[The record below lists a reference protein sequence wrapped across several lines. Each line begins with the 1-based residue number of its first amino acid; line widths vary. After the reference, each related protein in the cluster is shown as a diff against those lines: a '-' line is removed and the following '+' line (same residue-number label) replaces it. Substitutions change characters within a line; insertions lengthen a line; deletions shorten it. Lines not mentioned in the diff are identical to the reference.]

1 MAGHARY
8 ELTSASPDSSF
19 SGNYQNGQR
28 SYSGPTLDR
37 PSSFRENAES
47 RMFGFGKATPRGSA
61 TSSDMPTLS
70 QCLMLDPVVIGDK
83 KNAHSVELRRV
94 LGFSVGSSSEDN
106 SFGAAY
112 PKNLPPLAVE
122 ELKRLRTNV
131 ADSCVKA
138 SCRAK
143 RLDEHLNKLYKYFDA
158 MTSKKQQ
165 RVELMTNERS
175 NGSNLKIGSQMHRN
189 SSDLGNQKLDDR
201 SNNVVLNKRMRSSVT
216 ETRVESRNNG
226 VPRSSLVA
234 KERELVKYNNA
245 DPDIAEEKIRRLPAS
260 GEGWDKRMKRK
271 RSVGAVFSRSI
282 DSDGEVK
289 RPMRHKLTSDS
300 GLQVSDSNIGFRSG
314 ASSGGKKVDS
324 TSPAVSNAR
333 ATIKNDQE
341 KSALSKDFSIGQ
353 NKERPF
359 GKGNLKLNNRE
370 DNNTNCPSP
379 IVKGKAA
386 RAPRSG
392 STISTNSASN
402 IPRVLGTLESWE
414 QPQGVSKAPS
424 VAGVNNRKRAMPA
437 GSSSPPITQWGGQ
450 RPNKIS
456 RTRRTNLMPVNHDE
470 VQIPFEA
477 CSPSSFGPR
486 LSTAATNLSKSAS
499 NVNQNF
505 KAKPE
510 SVLSPSRLSDSE
522 ESGAVENRDKE
533 RGIGNGGMEEKA
545 ANAGMNVTPS
555 VIPVKKNKNIVKKEI
570 GDGVRRQERSGRVS
584 AFSRESISPL
594 REKVDNVM
602 PVKPPRNVRS
612 GSDKNGSKSGRR
624 LKKLAD
630 RRGFPRLGHLANGA
644 SPDYSGESEDDHEEL
659 LEAANLSYNSSL
671 NACSSEFWKTV
682 EPLFASMSEEEKSYL
697 ILQVKLAE
705 ESCRCLSQDCFH
717 GNNFPVRLDCFGQDE
732 ICSSDVFSCEISRHM
747 KKEIWSKDSLDKAEF
762 VQQFQ
767 NSSLFQ
773 CPSEQKEYEI
783 STPFYQ
789 RVLSALIVEVDIEG
803 CEETGFGR
811 PRSSINDTCLFIGS
825 ESKQMDMLEF
835 CEPILGSQTQK
846 NGNPRTVFSSNGNR
860 DFNSRPSA
868 RDHLCN
874 GELFQKD
881 GEYLHSEIE
890 VSVRFT
896 RGDYIPPKFPANNCN
911 VFPIDCAYK
920 QMSIDEKI
928 VLELQSIGLLESIPD
943 LDDKEDEPINQDI
956 VQLDRRLHEKN
967 GKKKTS
973 LDKICKAVREAKN
986 DGRCEPEQVA
996 MDRLIELSYKKLL
1009 ATKGSFASKH
1019 GIAKVSKQFALAFVK
1034 RSLARCRMFEDSG
1047 ASCFSEP
1054 PFREIIHATPPRSNE
1069 TEPLSNLGVAKDGI
1083 SSDAFATLTHQSDHA
1098 FAKKGPISNR
1108 GKKKEVLLDDVVG
1121 GDAFRATPALC
1132 SLGGAKGK
1140 RSERDRD
1147 RDTSTRN
1154 TVTKAG
1160 RSTMASSKGDRKT
1173 KLKPKQKTAQLCTSG
1188 NGFVNKL
1195 ADPTNPI
1202 CTSASGSGDSGNDIG
1217 NRKRDVRFKSTGNIP
1232 PSSAK
1237 ETKESA
1243 DATNLS
1249 LNDINGMEDLGID
1262 SEVGVP
1268 QDFNSWF
1275 SLDEE
1280 VGQEHDFIGLPTP
1293 MDELADIF

>member
-28 SYSGPTLDR
+28 SYSGPALDR
-37 PSSFRENAES
+37 SSSFREGAET
-47 RMFGFGKATPRGSA
+47 RMFGFGKATPRGNA
-61 TSSDMPTLS
+61 SSSEMPALS

-83 KNAHSVELRRV
+83 KLAHSVELRRV

-106 SFGAAY
+106 PFGAAY
-112 PKNLPPLAVE
+112 PKNLSPSAVE
-122 ELKRLRTNV
+122 ELKRLRISV

-138 SCRAK
+138 SGRAK
-143 RLDEHLNKLYKYFDA
+143 RFDEHLNKLHKYIDA
-158 MTSKKQQ
+158 VTCKKQQ
-165 RVELMTNERS
+165 RLELMTNERS
-175 NGSNLKIGSQMHRN
+175 SGSTLKIGSQMHRN
-189 SSDLGNQKLDDR
+189 PSELGNQKLDDR
-201 SNNVVLNKRMRSSVT
+201 PKNVVLNKRMRSSVT
-216 ETRVESRNNG
+216 ETWAESRNNG
-226 VPRSSLVA
+226 LPRSSLVA
-234 KERELVKYNNA
+234 KERELVKYNNIE
-245 DPDIAEEKIRRLPAS
+245 PDMAEEKIRRLPAS

-289 RPMRHKLTSDS
+289 RPMHHKLASDS
-300 GLQVSDSNIGFRSG
+300 SLQASDSNIGFRSG
-314 ASSGGKKVDS
+314 VSSGSKKVDS
-324 TSPAVSNAR
+324 TSPGGSNAR
-333 ATIKNDQE
+333 AAIKNDQE
-341 KSALSKDFSIGQ
+341 KSALSKDFAIGQ
-353 NKERPF
+353 NKERAF

-370 DNNTNCPSP
+370 DNTNCPSP
-379 IVKGKAA
+379 TVKGKAS

-392 STISTNSASN
+392 SSISTNSATN
-402 IPRVLGTLESWE
+402 LPRVPGTLESWE

-470 VQIPFEA
+470 VQMPSEA

-486 LSTAATNLSKSAS
+486 SSTAATNASLLSKGAS
-499 NVNQNF
+499 NGNQNF
-505 KAKPE
+505 KAKSE
-510 SVLSPSRLSDSE
+510 SVTSPSRLSNSD
-522 ESGAVENRDKE
+522 ESGSIENRNKE
-533 RGIGNGGMEEKA
+533 RGIGNGGMDEKA
-545 ANAGMNVTPS
+545 ANAGMNVMPS
-555 VIPVKKNKNIVKKEI
+555 VIPVEKNKNIVKKEN

-584 AFSRESISPL
+584 PFSRESISPL
-594 REKVDNVM
+594 REKVDNVIPIK
-602 PVKPPRNVRS
+602 PVRNVRS

-624 LKKLAD
+624 LKKLSD
-630 RRGFPRLGHLANGA
+630 RRGFPRPGHLGNGG
-644 SPDYSGESEDDHEEL
+644 SPDCSGESEDDHEEL
-659 LEAANLSYNSSL
+659 LEAANLGYNSSL
-671 NACSSEFWKTV
+671 DACSSEFWKTV
-682 EPLFASMSEEEKSYL
+682 EPLFASMSEEEKSYF
-697 ILQVKLAE
+697 LQD
-705 ESCRCLSQDCFH
+705 R
-717 GNNFPVRLDCFGQDE
+717 FGQE
-732 ICSSDVFSCEISRHM
+732 ETYASDVFSCERNRHI
-747 KKEIWSKDSLDKAEF
+747 KNEIGSKDSLDNAEF

-767 NSSLFQ
+767 NPSLFE
-773 CPSEQKEYEI
+773 CPSAQKEYEI

-789 RVLSALIVEVDIEG
+789 RVLSALIVEVDIEES
-803 CEETGFGR
+803 EETGFGR
-811 PRSSINDTCLFIGS
+811 PRCSVNDSCLFIGN
-825 ESKQMDMLEF
+825 ESKRMDMLEY
-835 CEPILGSQTQK
+835 CEPVLGSQTQNALTAFPC
-846 NGNPRTVFSSNGNR
+846 NGNT

-874 GELFQKD
+874 GELFQRD
-881 GEYLHSEIE
+881 GEYLHSDIE

-896 RGDYIPPKFPANNCN
+896 RGNYIPQKFPANNCDIP
-911 VFPIDCAYK
+911 PITCAYE

-956 VQLDRRLHEKN
+956 VHLERGLHEKT
-967 GKKKTS
+967 GKKKMS
-973 LDKICKAVREAKN
+973 LDKICKAVQEAKN

-996 MDRLIELSYKKLL
+996 MDKLVELAYKKLL

-1047 ASCFSEP
+1047 TSCFSEP
-1054 PFREIIHATPPRSNE
+1054 PLREIIHATPPRFNE
-1069 TEPLSNLGVAKDGI
+1069 SEALCNLGVAKDYSFDGYADGN
-1083 SSDAFATLTHQSDHA
+1083 SSGAFASLTHQSDHA
-1098 FAKKGPISNR
+1098 FAKKGPVSNR

-1121 GDAFRATPALC
+1121 GAAFRATPALG

-1147 RDTSTRN
+1147 RDASTRN
-1154 TVTKAG
+1154 TVAKAG
-1160 RSTMASSKGDRKT
+1160 RSSMASSKGDQKT
-1173 KLKPKQKTAQLCTSG
+1173 KSKPKQKTAQLCTSG

-1195 ADPTNPI
+1195 TDATNLV
-1202 CTSASGSGDSGNDIG
+1202 CTSASGSGDSANDIG
-1217 NRKRDVRFKSTGNIP
+1217 NRKRDIRFKPTGNIP
-1232 PSSAK
+1232 PNSSK
-1237 ETKESA
+1237 ETKGSV
-1243 DATNLS
+1243 DATNLA
-1249 LNDINGMEDLGID
+1249 LNDMNGMEDLGID

-1275 SLDEE
+1275 SFE
-1280 VGQEHDFIGLPTP
+1280 VEAGQEHDFIGLPTP

>member
-28 SYSGPTLDR
+28 SYSGSTLDR
-37 PSSFRENAES
+37 SSSFREGAES

-70 QCLMLDPVVIGDK
+70 QCLLLDPVVMGDK
-83 KNAHSVELRRV
+83 KYANSVELRRV

-106 SFGAAY
+106 SFGATY
-112 PKNLPPLAVE
+112 PKNLSPLAVE
-122 ELKRLRTNV
+122 ELKRLRTSV

-138 SCRAK
+138 SGRAK
-143 RLDEHLNKLYKYFDA
+143 RLDEHLNKLHKYFDA
-158 MTSKKQQ
+158 TNSKKQQ
-165 RVELMTNERS
+165 RPELMTNERS
-175 NGSNLKIGSQMHRN
+175 SCSTLKIGSQMHRN
-189 SSDLGNQKLDDR
+189 SSELGNQKLDDR
-201 SNNVVLNKRMRSSVT
+201 PKNVVLNKRMRSSVT
-216 ETRVESRNNG
+216 ETRAESRNNG

-245 DPDIAEEKIRRLPAS
+245 DPDMAEEKIRRLPTS
-260 GEGWDKRMKRK
+260 GEGWEKRMKRK

-289 RPMRHKLTSDS
+289 RPMHHKLTSDS
-300 GLQVSDSNIGFRSG
+300 SLQASDSNIGFRSG
-314 ASSGGKKVDS
+314 ASSGSKKVDS
-324 TSPAVSNAR
+324 TSPTGSNAR

-341 KSALSKDFSIGQ
+341 KSAFSKDFSIAQ
-353 NKERPF
+353 NKERTF

-370 DNNTNCPSP
+370 DNTTNCPSP
-379 IVKGKAA
+379 IVKGKAS

-392 STISTNSASN
+392 SMISANSASN
-402 IPRVLGTLESWE
+402 IPRVPGTLESWE
-414 QPQGVSKAPS
+414 QPQGLSKAPS
-424 VAGVNNRKRAMPA
+424 VVGVHNRKRAIPA

-477 CSPSSFGPR
+477 CSPPSFGPR
-486 LSTAATNLSKSAS
+486 LGTAATNASLLSKSVS
-499 NVNQNF
+499 NGNQNS

-510 SVLSPSRLSDSE
+510 SVQSPSRLSDSE
-522 ESGAVENRDKE
+522 ESGAVENRNKE
-533 RGIGNGGMEEKA
+533 RGVGNGGMEEKA
-545 ANAGMNVTPS
+545 ANAGVNVTPS
-555 VIPVKKNKNIVKKEI
+555 VIPMEKNQNIVKKEI
-570 GDGVRRQERSGRVS
+570 GDGVRRQELSGRVS
-584 AFSRESISPL
+584 PFSRDRISPL

-602 PVKPPRNVRS
+602 PVKPLRNVRS

-630 RRGFPRLGHLANGA
+630 RRGFPRFGHLANGG
-644 SPDYSGESEDDHEEL
+644 SPDCSGESEDDHEDL
-659 LEAANLSYNSSL
+659 LEAANLAYNSSL

-705 ESCRCLSQDCFH
+705 VSCGYLSQNCCH
-717 GNNFPVRLDCFGQDE
+717 GNNLPVKVDRFGQEE
-732 ICSSDVFSCEISRHM
+732 IYASDVFSCERNRHM
-747 KKEIWSKDSLDKAEF
+747 KNEIASKDSLDKEEF

-773 CPSEQKEYEI
+773 CPSVPKEYEI

-789 RVLSALIVEVDIEG
+789 RVLSALIVEVDIEES
-803 CEETGFGR
+803 EETGFGR
-811 PRSSINDTCLFIGS
+811 PRSSVNDTCLFIGN
-825 ESKQMDMLEF
+825 ESKHMDMLEL
-835 CEPILGSQTQK
+835 CEPILGSQVQK
-846 NGNPRTVFSSNGNR
+846 NGNQRTVFPCNGNT
-860 DFNSRPSA
+860 DFNSRPCA
-868 RDHLCN
+868 KDHLCN
-874 GELFQKD
+874 GELFQRD
-881 GEYLHSEIE
+881 GGYLHSEIE

-896 RGDYIPPKFPANNCN
+896 RGDYVTQKFPANNCN
-911 VFPIDCAYK
+911 VSPIGCAYE

-928 VLELQSIGLLESIPD
+928 VRELQSIGLLESIPD

-956 VQLDRRLHEKN
+956 VQLERGLHEKN
-967 GKKKTS
+967 GKKKMS
-973 LDKICKAVREAKN
+973 LDKICKAVQEAKN

-996 MDRLIELSYKKLL
+996 MDKLIELSYKKLL

-1019 GIAKVSKQFALAFVK
+1019 GITKVSKQYALAFVK

-1054 PFREIIHATPPRSNE
+1054 PLREIIHATPPRFNE

-1083 SSDAFATLTHQSDHA
+1083 SSDAFATSTRQSDQS

-1108 GKKKEVLLDDVVG
+1108 GKKKEVLLDDVG
-1121 GDAFRATPALC
+1121 GAAFRVTPALG
-1132 SLGGAKGK
+1132 SLGGVKGK
-1140 RSERDRD
+1140 RSDRDRD

-1154 TVTKAG
+1154 TIINAG
-1160 RSTMASSKGDRKT
+1160 RSSMASSKGDRKT
-1173 KLKPKQKTAQLCTSG
+1173 KSKPKQKTAQLCTSG

-1195 ADPTNPI
+1195 TDTTNPI
-1202 CTSASGSGDSGNDIG
+1202 STSASGSGDSANDIG
-1217 NRKRDVRFKSTGNIP
+1217 NRKRDIRFKSTGNVP
-1232 PSSAK
+1232 LNSSK
-1237 ETKESA
+1237 ETKVSVE
-1243 DATNLS
+1243 TRNLP
-1249 LNDINGMEDLGID
+1249 LNDMEDLGME

-1275 SLDEE
+1275 SFE
-1280 VGQEHDFIGLPTP
+1280 VEAGQEHDFIGLPTP

>member
-1 MAGHARY
+1 
-8 ELTSASPDSSF
+8 
-19 SGNYQNGQR
+19 
-28 SYSGPTLDR
+28 
-37 PSSFRENAES
+37 
-47 RMFGFGKATPRGSA
+47 MFGFGKATPRGSA

-70 QCLMLDPVVIGDK
+70 QCLMLDPVVVGEK

-112 PKNLPPLAVE
+112 PKNLSPLAVE
-122 ELKRLRTNV
+122 ELKRLRTSV

-138 SCRAK
+138 SGRAK
-143 RLDEHLNKLYKYFDA
+143 RLDEHLNKLHKYYDA

-165 RVELMTNERS
+165 RLELMTNERS
-175 NGSNLKIGSQMHRN
+175 SGSNLKIGSQMHRN
-189 SSDLGNQKLDDR
+189 SPELGNQKLDDR
-201 SNNVVLNKRMRSSVT
+201 PKNVVLNKRMRSSVT
-216 ETRVESRNNG
+216 ETRAESRNNG

-234 KERELVKYNNA
+234 KEREIVKYNNA
-245 DPDIAEEKIRRLPAS
+245 DPDMAEEKIRRLPAS

-289 RPMRHKLTSDS
+289 RPMHHKLTSDS
-300 GLQVSDSNIGFRSG
+300 SLQAPDSNIGFRSG
-314 ASSGGKKVDS
+314 ASSGSKKVDS
-324 TSPAVSNAR
+324 TSPAGSNAR

-353 NKERPF
+353 NKERAF

-392 STISTNSASN
+392 STISTNAASN
-402 IPRVLGTLESWE
+402 IPRLPGTLESWE

-424 VAGVNNRKRAMPA
+424 IVGVNNRKRAMPA

-450 RPNKIS
+450 RSNKIS

-486 LSTAATNLSKSAS
+486 LSIAATNASLLSKSAP
-499 NVNQNF
+499 NGNQNF
-505 KAKPE
+505 KSKPE
-510 SVLSPSRLSDSE
+510 SVPSPSRLSDSE
-522 ESGAVENRDKE
+522 ESGAVENRNKE
-533 RGIGNGGMEEKA
+533 RVVGNGGMEEKA
-545 ANAGMNVTPS
+545 ANAGMNVMPS
-555 VIPVKKNKNIVKKEI
+555 VIPVEKNKNIVKKES

-584 AFSRESISPL
+584 PFSRESVSPL

-602 PVKPPRNVRS
+602 PVVKPLRNVRS

-630 RRGFPRLGHLANGA
+630 RRGFPRIGHLANGG
-644 SPDYSGESEDDHEEL
+644 SPDCSGESEDDHEEL
-659 LEAANLSYNSSL
+659 LEAANLAYHSSL
-671 NACSSEFWKTV
+671 NACSSDFWKTV

-697 ILQVKLAE
+697 IRQVKLAE
-705 ESCRCLSQDCFH
+705 ESCGCLSQNCCH
-717 GNNFPVRLDCFGQDE
+717 GSNLQGRLDRLGQDE
-732 ICSSDVFSCEISRHM
+732 MYASDVFSCERSIHM
-747 KKEIWSKDSLDKAEF
+747 KNDIGSKDSLDKAEF

-773 CPSEQKEYEI
+773 CPSAQKDYEI
-783 STPFYQ
+783 STPLFQ
-789 RVLSALIVEVDIEG
+789 RVLSALIVEVDIEES
-803 CEETGFGR
+803 EETGFGR
-811 PRSSINDTCLFIGS
+811 PRSSVNDTCLFIGNG
-825 ESKQMDMLEF
+825 SKHVDMLEF
-835 CEPILGSQTQK
+835 CEPILGSQTLK
-846 NGNPRTVFSSNGNR
+846 NGNPHTVFPCNGNT
-860 DFNSRPSA
+860 DFNSRPSG

-896 RGDYIPPKFPANNCN
+896 RGDYIPPKYPANNCN
-911 VFPIDCAYK
+911 VSPIDCAYE
-920 QMSIDEKI
+920 QMSMDEKI

-956 VQLDRRLHEKN
+956 VQLERGLLEKN
-967 GKKKTS
+967 GKKKIS

-1054 PFREIIHATPPRSNE
+1054 PLREIIHATPPRSFE
-1069 TEPLSNLGVAKDGI
+1069 TEPLSNLGVAKDGV

-1108 GKKKEVLLDDVVG
+1108 GKKKEVLLDDVG
-1121 GDAFRATPALC
+1121 GAAIRATPALG
-1132 SLGGAKGK
+1132 SLGGTKGK

-1160 RSTMASSKGDRKT
+1160 RSSLASSKGDRKT
-1173 KLKPKQKTAQLCTSG
+1173 KSKPKQKTAQLCTSG

-1195 ADPTNPI
+1195 TDTTNPI
-1202 CTSASGSGDSGNDIG
+1202 CTSASVSGDSANDVG
-1217 NRKRDVRFKSTGNIP
+1217 NRKRDIRFKSTGNVP
-1232 PSSAK
+1232 PNSSK
-1237 ETKESA
+1237 ETKESV
-1243 DATNLS
+1243 DATNLP
-1249 LNDINGMEDLGID
+1249 LNYINGIEDLGID
-1262 SEVGVP
+1262 AEVGVP

-1275 SLDEE
+1275 NLDEE
-1280 VGQEHDFIGLPTP
+1280 TGQEHDFIGLPTP